1 MSWMVRGL
9 QHARVEFV
17 MIARE
22 ADVNVS
28 ETCRRFGISRKT
40 GYKWLDRYE
49 TSGLDG
55 LVERSRRP
63 KSSPLQLSGDVV
75 VDLVSCM
82 RIIRTGARR
91 SCARDSEEMAHVQ
104 TTASPVWRR

>member
-1 MSWMVRGL
+1 MSWMARGL
-9 QHARVEFV
+9 QHARAEFV

-28 ETCRRFGISRKT
+28 EACRRFGISRKT

-49 TSGLDG
+49 TSGMDG

-63 KSSPLQLSGDVV
+63 KSNPLQMSGDVV
-75 VDLVSCM
+75 VDLVKLH
-82 RIIRTGARR
+82 
-91 SCARDSEEMAHVQ
+91 EAHWDWG
-104 TTASPVWRR
+104 P